1 MKEIHVDKLLFNLF
15 IYDLFNDAVMLLR
28 LYSVRWQDEV
38 SE

>member
-1 MKEIHVDKLLFNLF
+1 MQEIEVDKLIFYLF

-28 LYSVRWQDEV
+28 LYSVRWHDEI